1 MINKQNL
8 WFLTLF
14 SLILVLSVYYITMPN
29 DLLTKAVKEEE
40 KQEEK
45 ISDVDDVD
53 EALLQSVDQLGGVV
67 GAFLGNGN
75 GVVVDAVGNA
85 DDVQL
90 IPDGVGTA
98 HTLLAG
104 LVLLIDGQRPGSFVV
119 VTAVGV
125 ADNDVHL
132 LSSSVGESGAVAG
145 IQRNDVG
152 QVGDLLAVVVL
163 HQPQSGV
170 DVTGGGRGLLNG
182 PGSLV
187 QIFPGQLLTGVDLG
201 GQLLAVGRGSCV
213 DQRTVVG
220 DLRAILL
227 GGVGF
232 AVPVSGVLA
241 VVGQAVTGSGQ
252 NDIGIVG
259 VQGVGAAGQPAQID
273 GTGGHG
279 LTGGVIAG
287 ADSDV
292 NFVDVV
298 AQLCHL
304 GLDQLGQVLSAGN
317 DDVGVLGGNELQ
329 SQLVEVRTGSF
340 GLSGLLGDADI
351 GFGGSLG
358 LGSGGLAAGAQRQDQ
373 NQCHGQC
380 KDLFHFE
387 YLLYD
392 FYSR

>member
-1 MINKQNL
+1 MAVDAED
-8 WFLTLF
+8 
-14 SLILVLSVYYITMPN
+14 SLSFIG
-29 DLLTKAVKEEE
+29 
-40 KQEEK
+40 
-45 ISDVDDVD
+45 VDDVD

-75 GVVVDAVGNA
+75 GVVVDAVGDA
-85 DDVQL
+85 DDIQL
-90 IPDGVGTA
+90 IPDGFGTA
-98 HTLLAG
+98 HALLAG

-132 LSSSVGESGAVAG
+132 LSSGVGESGAVAG
-145 IQRNDVG
+145 VQRNDVG

-163 HQPQSGV
+163 HQPQSRV

-187 QIFPGQLLTGVDLG
+187 QIFPGQLFTGVDLG

-213 DQRTVVG
+213 DQRTIVG

-241 VVGQAVTGSGQ
+241 VVGQAITGSGQ
-252 NDIGIVG
+252 NDLGIVG

-287 ADSDV
+287 TDGDV

-304 GLDQLGQVLSAGN
+304 GLDQLGQVLGAGN

-358 LGSGGLAAGAQRQDQ
+358 LGSGGLAAGTQRQDQ

-387 YLLYD
+387 YLLYN